1 MKGIDEAKP
10 RRVRTAA
17 ARGQKALKELM
28 TISECDANVRLP
40 VFAVSGLLNAD
51 MYEYVGE
58 GCRKIIEDLSEEQ
71 KKLLTDFD
79 AEPRSMALS
88 GIGGDGLD
96 IRDSKGCVKLLYMG
110 KPDKKEKQLLFM
122 LLCLASNRPE
132 LHVVRNVRGPASL
145 VPETSAN
152 KVRLSMDSCAVLA
165 NFLYG
170 RGGPKSTEMFL
181 SELRK
186 LSRLEFKIKFKTS
199 KDRGL
204 CIETIP
210 FSVAT
215 VTGVLDG
222 GKARTLPGIIIT
234 LSDLFFYKSHHKYAL
249 FNIENMF
256 DGLMG
261 KDGGLVANLIS
272 AFATILPTAAMRLK
286 NGKEYK
292 ALVPLSQISTIF
304 DTGVK
309 QSRSRAKRCIKGTF
323 GKVSPEL
330 LYGRLSILTDD
341 VECAWI
347 PTANNLDNVPQDT
360 A

>member
-1 MKGIDEAKP
+1 MN
-10 RRVRTAA
+10 
-17 ARGQKALKELM
+17 ELRQ
-28 TISECDANVRLP
+28 ISECDANVRLP
-40 VFAVSGLLNAD
+40 VFALAGLLNAD

-58 GCRKIIEDLSEEQ
+58 GCRRVIENLSEEQ
-71 KKLLTDFD
+71 KKLLTDYD
-79 AEPRSMALS
+79 SSPPTAPLS
-88 GIGGDGLD
+88 GIGGGYFD
-96 IRDSKGCVKLLYMG
+96 IRDSKGRVQLLYIG

-132 LHVVRNVRGPASL
+132 LHEVKNVRGPAAL
-145 VPETSAN
+145 IPETSAN

-170 RGGPKSTEMFL
+170 RGGRKSTEMFL

-186 LSRLEFKIKFKTS
+186 MSRLEFNIRINTG
-199 KDRGL
+199 KDSAL
-204 CIETIP
+204 NVETIP

-215 VTGVLDG
+215 VTGVSDG
-222 GKARTLPGIIIT
+222 GKTRTLPGIIIT
-234 LSDLFFYKSHHKYAL
+234 LSDLFFYKNHHRYAL

-261 KDGGLVANLIS
+261 ENGGLVANLIS
-272 AFATILPTAAMRLK
+272 GFATMLPAAAMRLR

-292 ALVPLSQISTIF
+292 ALVPINRISAIF

-309 QSRSRAKRCIKGTF
+309 QSRSRVKRCIKSTF
-323 GKVSPEL
+323 GIVSPEL
-330 LYGRLSILTDD
+330 LNGKLSILTED

-347 PTANNLDNVPQDT
+347 PTANNLDNAPQDT